1 MYTDGSFYEGTF
13 VNGAL
18 TGKGIMTHTTGKT
31 DSGDFIDGKFQGYK
45 AMAATGF
52 SFGSKGGGLNS
63 PLNSNFGS
71 RSGTPNSIGGGFTG
85 GGGDVGF
92 GTPNSIG
99 GGFTGGGG
107 DGAFGK
113 SNSIGGGFTG
123 GGNDGGFAPISP
135 GGM

>member
-85 GGGDVGF
+85 GGGD
-92 GTPNSIG
+92 
-99 GGFTGGGG
+99 
-107 DGAFGK
+107 GAFGK

-123 GGNDGGFAPISP
+123 GGGNDGGFAPISP